1 MHIPE
6 NYLSP
11 ATCGVMTAA
20 MVPVWVHAVK
30 KVKVELPKDKV
41 PLLGVGAAFSF
52 LAMMF
57 NVPLVGGTTGHAV
70 GGTLIA
76 LLFGPDA
83 ACIAVSVALLLQ
95 AVIFGD
101 GGILAFGANCFNM
114 AFVLPYV
121 GYFVYSWIVKRAAKS
136 SVTGVAERNS
146 VKPGIHYAAAA
157 VGSYIGINAAA
168 FCAAVE
174 FGVQPLLFKDSL
186 GNALYCP
193 YDLSVS
199 IPAMMIPHLA
209 VAGVV
214 EAVFTV
220 AVYAFVRKT
229 APELIFD
236 NARNGAVP
244 EGVAAERKVTVPDG
258 EADGRITVAT
268 AAAGQAAEKT
278 SGKSGSHIPVFALI
292 AVLIAATPL
301 GLLATGA
308 AWGEWGAEEI
318 AEVVTDGEALGY
330 TPEGLANGWSLEALM
345 PDYAL
350 DGMNKIAA
358 YILSAVIGVALLI
371 ILFKLFSIPFRKDK
385 IEYDT

>member
-6 NYLSP
+6 NYLAP

-20 MVPVWVHAVK
+20 MIPVWVHAVK
-30 KVKVELPKDKV
+30 KVKVELPKEKM

-76 LLFGPDA
+76 LLFGPNA

-95 AVIFGD
+95 AVLFGD

-121 GYFVYSWIVKRAAKS
+121 GYYLYRLIEKAAEKS
-136 SVTGVAERNS
+136 GKKSDVISYV
-146 VKPGIHYAAAA
+146 AAA

-168 FCAAVE
+168 FCASVE
-174 FGVQPLLFKDSL
+174 FGIQPILFHDSV

-193 YDLSVS
+193 YDLSIS

-209 VAGVV
+209 VAGFV
-214 EAVFTV
+214 EAAFTV
-220 AVYAFVRKT
+220 AVFAFVKKT
-229 APELIFD
+229 SPDLIF
-236 NARNGAVP
+236 APG
-244 EGVAAERKVTVPDG
+244 TVST
-258 EADGRITVAT
+258 EQR
-268 AAAGQAAEKT
+268 
-278 SGKSGSHIPVFALI
+278 HHMPVFALV

-301 GLLATGA
+301 GLLATGT
-308 AWGEWGAEEI
+308 AWGEWGADEI
-318 AEVVTDGEALGY
+318 AEVVTNGNALGY
-330 TPEGLANGWSLEALM
+330 TPSGLLNGWSLEALL
-345 PDYAL
+345 PDYSL
-350 DGMNKIAA
+350 EGMNEIAA
-358 YILSAVIGVALLI
+358 YLLSAVLGVAILI
-371 ILFKLFSIPFRKDK
+371 ILFKLLSILFQGKKRNY
-385 IEYDT
+385 EYDA

>member
-11 ATCGVMTAA
+11 ATCAVMTAA

-30 KVKVELPKDKV
+30 RVKSELPSEKL
-41 PLLGVGAAFSF
+41 PMLGVGAAFSF

-76 LLFGPDA
+76 LLFGPNA

-114 AFVLPYV
+114 AFILPYV
-121 GYFVYSWIVKRAAKS
+121 GYYIYKFIVKRNPRS
-136 SVTGVAERNS
+136 R
-146 VKPGIHYAAAA
+146 YCAAAI
-157 VGSYIGINAAA
+157 GSYIGLNVAA

-174 FGVQPLLFKDSL
+174 FGIQPLIFTDSA

-209 VAGVV
+209 VAAVV

-220 AVYAFVRKT
+220 AVFAFVRKT
-229 APELIFD
+229 APDLLFE
-236 NARNGAVP
+236 NSMA
-244 EGVAAERKVTVPDG
+244 
-258 EADGRITVAT
+258 EADKK
-268 AAAGQAAEKT
+268 Q
-278 SGKSGSHIPVFALI
+278 HLPVFALVT
-292 AVLIAATPL
+292 VLVAATPL
-301 GLLATGA
+301 GLLASGS
-308 AWGEWGAEEI
+308 AWGEWGADEI
-318 AEVVTDGEALGY
+318 AEVVTGGSALGY
-330 TPEGLANGWSLEALM
+330 TPSGLANGWSLNALM
-345 PDYAL
+345 SDYAL
-350 DGMNKIAA
+350 EGMNEVAA
-358 YILSAVIGVALLI
+358 YVLSAVIGVSLLI
-371 ILFKLFSIPFRKDK
+371 ILFKLFSIPFKEK
-385 IEYDT
+385 KWKYDA

>member
-11 ATCGVMTAA
+11 ASCAVMGAA
-20 MVPVWVHAVK
+20 MIPVWIHAVK
-30 KVKVELPKDKV
+30 KTNEELPKEKI
-41 PLLGVGAAFSF
+41 PLLGAGAAFSF

-76 LLFGPDA
+76 LLFGPNA

-121 GYFVYSWIVKRAAKS
+121 GYFVYRLIVKAGGGEKAKS
-136 SVTGVAERNS
+136 
-146 VKPGIHYAAAA
+146 GIRYLAAA
-157 VGSYIGINAAA
+157 VGSYVGLNAAA
-168 FCAAVE
+168 LCCAVE
-174 FGVQPLLFKDSL
+174 FGVQPMLFRDAL

-193 YDLSVS
+193 YDLSVA

-209 VAGVV
+209 VAGFV
-214 EAVFTV
+214 EAIFTV
-220 AVYAFVRKT
+220 AIFALVRKT
-229 APELIFD
+229 APDLSYERL
-236 NARNGAVP
+236 RGAAP
-244 EGVAAERKVTVPDG
+244 EGPKKSRVPF
-258 EADGRITVAT
+258 
-268 AAAGQAAEKT
+268 
-278 SGKSGSHIPVFALI
+278 FAII

-301 GLLATGA
+301 GLLAAGT
-308 AWGEWGAEEI
+308 AWGEWGADEI
-318 AEVVTDGEALGY
+318 AEIVTNGKALGY
-330 TPEGLANGWSLEALM
+330 TPAGLEMGWSLEVPM

-350 DGMNKIAA
+350 EGMNEVLA
-358 YILSAVIGVALLI
+358 YILSAVIGAALLI
-371 ILFKLFSIPFRKDK
+371 ILFKLLSLVMKGKRSSL
-385 IEYDT
+385 